1 MNIWEAQLLVRNAMD
16 SLGPNMMETKKD
28 LRRVHEFLGRTET
41 KIRDLNELLKVTEER
56 AYGFG
61 WGKGKDE

>member
-1 MNIWEAQLLVRNAMD
+1 
-16 SLGPNMMETKKD
+16 MMETKKD

-56 AYGFG
+56 AYGLG